1 MRQQADDRPLC
12 DVQFLSTAV
21 CGREGTI
28 GANWRRIVVS
38 GSEPPLT
45 CWICG
50 IAVSLESCAIDEHGM
65 AVHEDCSVRKMAS
78 KANASTPQHKL
89 PPKPQRNPPDPGNS

>member
-1 MRQQADDRPLC
+1 
-12 DVQFLSTAV
+12 
-21 CGREGTI
+21 
-28 GANWRRIVVS
+28 VVS

-50 IAVSLESCAIDEHGM
+50 MAVSLESCAIDEHGM
-65 AVHEDCSVRKMAS
+65 AVHEDCAVRKTAS
-78 KANASTPQHKL
+78 KANASTPEHKL